1 LRTKQEETERKELIK
16 KGQKQEKRMKTKI
29 ERSYIRSETKEK
41 HTGKKKKLSTGT
53 TAPYCTATLLG
64 RRTVPRREPS
74 PAATSS
80 TATAREQKEKNR

>member
-41 HTGKKKKLSTGT
+41 HTGKKKTVDRHNSS
-53 TAPYCTATLLG
+53 LLHSHLV
-64 RRTVPRREPS
+64 R
-74 PAATSS
+74 
-80 TATAREQKEKNR
+80 KKNRSSPRTIASRHQ

>member
-41 HTGKKKKLSTGT
+41 HTGKKKN
-53 TAPYCTATLLG
+53 C
-64 RRTVPRREPS
+64 R
-74 PAATSS
+74 PAQQLPIA
-80 TATAREQKEKNR
+80 QPPC